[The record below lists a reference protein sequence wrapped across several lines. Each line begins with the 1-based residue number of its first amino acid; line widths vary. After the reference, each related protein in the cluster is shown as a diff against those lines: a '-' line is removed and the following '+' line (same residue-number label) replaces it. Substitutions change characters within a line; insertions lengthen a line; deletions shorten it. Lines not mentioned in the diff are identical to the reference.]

1 MTSNNFLDTLLS
13 LFSTSNSFA
22 PWLPAL
28 LFRICGLVLAA
39 IGWNRHRV
47 LAFLLFL
54 ISSALGIVSSAFT
67 AFAVSQMR
75 GSNAQGMQ
83 FYSASATLG
92 YLAIIMGLWGLG
104 HFVFRAKFA
113 PPHKPEIYQP

>member
-1 MTSNNFLDTLLS
+1 MTNFLDALFS
-13 LFSTSNSFA
+13 LFNSSNSLA

-39 IGWNRHRV
+39 IGWNRHRIFG
-47 LAFLLFL
+47 FLLFL
-54 ISSALGIVSSAFT
+54 ISSALGIASSTLT
-67 AFAVSQMR
+67 AFAVSQMH
-75 GSNAQGMQ
+75 GSNAQGMR

-104 HFVFRAKFA
+104 HFVFRANFA
-113 PPHKPEIYQP
+113 PPRKPDVYQP